1 MVYVHSLSDTE
12 KKELK
17 QMTRKQVGRVSERA
31 RMILLSDQGRSI
43 QYISA
48 TFGCSDKTV
57 RDWISRYES
66 EGCNGL
72 LDKPRT
78 GRPSTVDKTVQTA
91 IETDMKKT
99 PSDFG
104 YLAAFWTV
112 GLLCIHLM
120 KTLSVKLSN
129 STVRRCL
136 HTLGYAFNRPRIA
149 PNSNDP
155 EASVKLHDMAYA
167 MINAP
172 KNSVFLCEDE
182 STFRLL
188 PVIRSMWMKVGQ
200 QLRIVVPSGWNKCF
214 RIFGALNVRTG
225 QWHYSIF
232 DKACSS
238 QFISFLS
245 DLLNAYPDCPI
256 YIILDNGSIHT
267 SQETQN
273 WLSSH
278 PRIQLL
284 PLPKRSPQM
293 NPVEKIWWKCKG
305 VVASNRYISMERL
318 KQACRDFF
326 ADTSPDELLRLTS
339 LVA

>member
-1 MVYVHSLSDTE
+1 MVYVHSLSDSE
-12 KKELK
+12 KKELR
-17 QMTRKQVGRVSERA
+17 QMTRKQVGRVAERA
-31 RMILLSDQGRSI
+31 RMILLSGQRQNI
-43 QYISA
+43 QEIAA
-48 TFGCSDKTV
+48 TFDCSHKTV

-104 YLAAFWTV
+104 YLAVFWTV
-112 GLLCIHLM
+112 GLLCIHVM
-120 KTLSVKLSN
+120 KTLSVKVSN

-155 EASVKLHDMAYA
+155 EAGVKVHNIAQS

-172 KNSVFLCEDE
+172 KNAVFLCEDE

-214 RIFGALNVRTG
+214 RIFGALNISTG
-225 QWHYSIF
+225 QWHYAIF

-238 QFISFLS
+238 QFISFLG

-293 NPVEKIWWKCKG
+293 NPVEKVWWKCKG
-305 VVASNRYISMERL
+305 AVASNRYISMGRL
-318 KQACRDFF
+318 KQACHDFF
-326 ADTSPDELLRLTS
+326 ADTSPDDMLRLTS
-339 LVA
+339 LAA